1 MTWYIV
7 ERIHTLNGNYVVRF
21 IIDGVQADCE
31 LSAMAQAACR
41 NGWKTNESL
50 CVIKCFSRNGKATAR
65 TMNRHRT
72 EELQELLELCGAD

>member
-21 IIDGVQADCE
+21 IVDGVQADSE
-31 LSAMAQAACR
+31 SVAMAVAACR

-50 CVIKCFSRNGKATAR
+50 TVFRCYSGGAKSTAR
-65 TMNRHRT
+65 LMNARRT
-72 EELQELLELCGAD
+72 EELQELLELCGVD

>member
-21 IIDGVQADCE
+21 IIDGVQAEND
-31 LSAMAQAACR
+31 SVAMACAVRR

-50 CVIKCFSRNGKATAR
+50 TVVKCYSRNGRATAR
-65 TMNRHRT
+65 IMNARRT
-72 EELQELLELCGAD
+72 EDLQELLELCGV